1 MKSLIIVDFQN
12 DFCQPK
18 GSLYVPGAEEAKKGI
33 ISYIQKNYKNINEI
47 IYTKD
52 WHTTKDE
59 SFKKNGGIWPVHCVQ
74 NSEGAEIDKELFEE
88 LKKYNIPIKIFNKG
102 TVYTHEE
109 YGAFENFKLK
119 DSNNKNDIKNCI
131 FANYGNDCEINIV
144 NDNIVVCGLAGD
156 FCVMESIKNLMKHWK
171 FNLEIL
177 VSGISSIDGGDKLKN
192 FIKEKSYKALIK
204 VR

>member
-12 DFCQPK
+12 DFCLPT

-33 ISYIQKNYKNINEI
+33 ISYMKNNSKQFNEI
-47 IYTKD
+47 IYTQD
-52 WHTTKDE
+52 WHTPQDE
-59 SFKKNGGIWPVHCVQ
+59 SFSKNGGTWPDHCLQ
-74 NSEGAEIDKELFEE
+74 HSTGAEIDKELNNE
-88 LKKYNIPIKIFNKG
+88 LKKYNIPIKTFYKG

-109 YGAFENFKLK
+109 YGAFENLKLK
-119 DSNNKNDIKNCI
+119 EPNKNDIKNCI
-131 FANYGNDCEINIV
+131 FGNFGYDCEIGID

-177 VSGISSIDGGDKLKN
+177 ISGIASIDGGEKLKN
-192 FIKEKSYKALIK
+192 FIKENNYKT
-204 VR
+204 VN

>member
-1 MKSLIIVDFQN
+1 MR
-12 DFCQPK
+12 FCKPT

-33 ISYIQKNYKNINEI
+33 ISYMQKNYKDFNEI

-52 WHTTKDE
+52 WHTPEDE
-59 SFKKNGGIWPVHCVQ
+59 SFKKNGGTWPVHCLQ
-74 NSEGAEIDKELFEE
+74 NSEGAKIDEELDEV
-88 LKKYNIPIKIFNKG
+88 LKKYNIPIKTFNKG

-119 DSNNKNDIKNCI
+119 DQNKNDINNCV
-131 FANYGNDCEINIV
+131 FANFGYDCEINIE
-144 NDNIVVCGLAGD
+144 NDKIVVCGLAGD

-177 VSGISSIDGGDKLKN
+177 ISGISSIDGGDKLMN
-192 FIKEKSYKALIK
+192 FIKENEYKT
-204 VR
+204 VN

>member
-12 DFCQPK
+12 DFCLPT

-33 ISYIQKNYKNINEI
+33 ISYMKNNSKQFNEI
-47 IYTKD
+47 IYTQD
-52 WHTTKDE
+52 WHTPQDE
-59 SFKKNGGIWPVHCVQ
+59 SFAKNGGTWPDHCLQ
-74 NSEGAEIDKELFEE
+74 NSTGAEIDKELDNE
-88 LKKYNIPIKIFNKG
+88 LKKYNIPIKTFYKG

-109 YGAFENFKLK
+109 YGAFENLKLK
-119 DSNNKNDIKNCI
+119 DPNKNDIKNCI
-131 FANYGNDCEINIV
+131 FANFGYDCEIGID

-177 VSGISSIDGGDKLKN
+177 ISGIASIDGGEKLKN
-192 FIKEKSYKALIK
+192 FIKENNYKT
-204 VR
+204 VN